1 MFTGNKNLNYKAVSQ
16 ADGVND
22 SSIFPNS
29 NVSDGES
36 SLLLSSV
43 PLSPEIR
50 TGSNAPPVNRSGGST
65 DSNSPSDRNK
75 NTGVFTERRI
85 MTPVTARRVAAAS
98 SASGD
103 GGGRNNRTSSE
114 RALST
119 FFMITV
125 IISYIA
131 AVVFGSIWYS
141 SLSNRV
147 VFLTNEV
154 NDLNGYIS
162 TQQTQNDN
170 LISDIQKQLINQQK
184 SITRLSN
191 TSNAYVLDELHDT
204 RLNLFDQMLE
214 TQSSVHLELEVY
226 IIHTYLHLHLYID
239 ICIYIHLGVHID
251 MFIFI

>member
-1 MFTGNKNLNYKAVSQ
+1 MFTGNKNLNYQAVSQ

-22 SSIFPNS
+22 SSIGPNS
-29 NVSDGES
+29 DVSDGES

-43 PLSPEIR
+43 PLSPEPR
-50 TGSNAPPVNRSGGST
+50 TGSNTPPANRRGESG
-65 DSNSPSDRNK
+65 DSNSPLDRNE
-75 NTGVFTERRI
+75 NTRASTERRI
-85 MTPVTARRVAAAS
+85 MTPVIARRGAAAS
-98 SASGD
+98 SGSGD

-114 RALST
+114 RALSG
-119 FFMITV
+119 FFVCSV

-131 AVVFGSIWYS
+131 AIVFGSFGYS

-154 NDLNGYIS
+154 NDLNVYIS
-162 TQQTQNDN
+162 NQQTQNDH
-170 LISDIQKQLINQQK
+170 LISDIQKQLINQQM

-204 RLNLFDQMLE
+204 RLNLFDQMLV

-226 IIHTYLHLHLYID
+226 IIH
-239 ICIYIHLGVHID
+239 IYIYTYIYTYIYLYTY
-251 MFIFI
+251 M